1 MPFFHIGGT
10 FIAMMCLCQGGSV
23 AVVDSFKTDTF
34 WQTVRRMEVTV
45 VFLLGAMAT
54 FLLKS
59 PPLKDEKEHRLRMV
73 FIVPLGQSGPEFS
86 TRFGVDVYTL
96 FNMTETSTPLIS
108 NLNPT
113 KFNTCGRVRDGVEVR
128 LVDAH
133 DCEVPIGSIGEMMV
147 RSDRPWSMNHGYL
160 NNPQATADAWR
171 NGWFHT
177 GDVFYKDEDGDYFFV
192 DRMKDAIRRRGE
204 NISSYEIEVE
214 VLSHPAVREAAAI
227 GVPSEYTEDEVMIV
241 VAPVADCVLDPVAL
255 IEHLCSRVAHHM
267 IPRYVRIL
275 PELPKTPTAKVQKHI
290 LRSEGVTPATWD
302 RQQAGL
308 KLQRESFT

>member
-23 AVVDSFKTDTF
+23 TVVDSFKTDTF

-113 KFNTCGRVRDGVEVR
+113 KFNTCG
-128 LVDAH
+128 
-133 DCEVPIGSIGEMMV
+133 
-147 RSDRPWSMNHGYL
+147 
-160 NNPQATADAWR
+160 
-171 NGWFHT
+171 
-177 GDVFYKDEDGDYFFV
+177 
-192 DRMKDAIRRRGE
+192 
-204 NISSYEIEVE
+204 
-214 VLSHPAVREAAAI
+214 
-227 GVPSEYTEDEVMIV
+227 
-241 VAPVADCVLDPVAL
+241 
-255 IEHLCSRVAHHM
+255 
-267 IPRYVRIL
+267 
-275 PELPKTPTAKVQKHI
+275 
-290 LRSEGVTPATWD
+290 
-302 RQQAGL
+302 
-308 KLQRESFT
+308 